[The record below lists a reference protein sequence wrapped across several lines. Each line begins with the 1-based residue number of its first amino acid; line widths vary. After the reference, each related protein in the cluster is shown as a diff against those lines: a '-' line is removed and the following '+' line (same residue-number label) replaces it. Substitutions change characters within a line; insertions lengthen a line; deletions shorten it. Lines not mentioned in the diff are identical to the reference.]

1 MKLLSFVLF
10 FISFQSFAADK
21 LKLSGD
27 IFRKVPF
34 SDLYSKDGALIRN
47 VDFKSVNN
55 LIPQIEKSFDSILK
69 GRKLQDRNEAHITVI
84 TPPEGRTDFI
94 PGKLGIDSEFP
105 TELMLKNYKDLIQ
118 FTTFTPVCIGMQS
131 NNAGNIVFYLVVES
145 KDILNI
151 RSEISDYVLARNG
164 NHPFKNVNDIYYPHI
179 TIGYIGGDVH
189 NVDKGVSTCIAEL
202 TVNH

>member
-94 PGKLGIDSEFP
+94 PGKLGIDSELP
-105 TELMLKNYKDLIQ
+105 TDLMLKMYKNIIQ
-118 FTTFTPVCIGMQS
+118 FTKFTPVCVGMQS
-131 NNAGNIVFYLVVES
+131 NSAGNIVFYLVVES
-145 KDILNI
+145 EEILNI
-151 RSEISDYVLARNG
+151 RSEISDFVLERDV
-164 NHPFKNVNDIYYPHI
+164 NHPFKSVNQSYYPHI
-179 TIGYIGGDVH
+179 TIGYIGGDIH
-189 NVDKGVSTCIAEL
+189 NVDKGISTCVAEIA
-202 TVNH
+202 VRY